1 MRILRSAAVAT
12 AAGFLMTLA
21 AGCGGGPT
29 YVPVSGTVTYNGQ
42 PYANAFVSFQP
53 VGGKGHENPGRGSMG
68 LTDEHGKFTL
78 AVDPDTPGALAG
90 PHAIRIYTRSGRGEV
105 GPPPETGT
113 PDGGAG
119 AKPSEVEYDPIPL
132 DWNERST
139 RTFDVPPGGTDKADF
154 EIKGPPLKNR
164 KK

>member
-1 MRILRSAAVAT
+1 MTVCRTAGLSAALL
-12 AAGFLMTLA
+12 FLF
-21 AGCGGGPT
+21 AGCDGGPK
-29 YVPVSGTVTYNGQ
+29 YVPVSGTVTYNGK

-53 VGGKGHENPGRGSMG
+53 VAGKGGIAAGKGSMG
-68 LTDEHGKFTL
+68 VTDENGRFTL

-90 PHAIRIYTRSGRGEV
+90 THAIRIYTQSGKGET
-105 GPPPETGT
+105 GPPPVTGT

-119 AKPSEVEYDPIPL
+119 EKPSEMEYDPIPL
-132 DWNERST
+132 EWNERST
-139 RTFDVPPGGTDKADF
+139 KTFDVPAEGTDKADF